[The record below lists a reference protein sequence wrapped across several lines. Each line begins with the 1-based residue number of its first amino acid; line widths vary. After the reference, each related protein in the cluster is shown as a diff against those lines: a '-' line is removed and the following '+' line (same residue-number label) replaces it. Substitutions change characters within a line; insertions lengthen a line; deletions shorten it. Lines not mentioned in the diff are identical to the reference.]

1 METVQFIDELKNDLI
16 RLSQKFRKQKS
27 TAVR

>member
-1 METVQFIDELKNDLI
+1 METVRFIDELKNDLI
-16 RLSQKFRKQKS
+16 RLSHKFIKLKS